1 MTLDHSTSRFF
12 YYIGGTGFTNQ
23 RHIRIGKRKQK
34 PDGEGENEEEEE
46 NENENEKSTVAPKKK
61 KQLYY
66 FVLYSIDFEGRY
78 SPEREGSVQVGGFK
92 SEPVQVA
99 KYRGIRASF

>member
-23 RHIRIGKRKQK
+23 RSIRIGKRKPK
-34 PDGEGENEEEEE
+34 PDGEVENEEENGTED
-46 NENENEKSTVAPKKK
+46 ENENEKSTKAPKKK

-78 SPEREGSVQVGGFK
+78 SPEREGSVKVGGFK

-99 KYRGIRASF
+99 KYRGI